1 MDISLEYQSSLIL
14 GIGIVYAVKR
24 IQPSLEKMIGMPKTR
39 KPVADYITFEQYQ
52 KMLKDEPEE
61 MYRLLFRFMHTF
73 WLRVSEA
80 VGQNKSDV
88 DQIKRTRQERE
99 QLVDGILKDSR
110 KLKRYRDNHYG
121 KVPKVGRRKWVSPT
135 PGIRVCDIDSV
146 SASSQRLQS
155 RHTLSIYRKMG
166 KFEVL
171 PFNDEQLYRDCQNY
185 IKKAGLKG
193 QDRLFPIWRSAVLVH
208 MNQYGSTVGGMTKI
222 HPHSL
227 RRAGGIYARDVLN
240 LPIEVI
246 QVGMSHESPSQT
258 MAYLTRDKSEAMN
271 AWAKAQAKKV

>member
-1 MDISLEYQSSLIL
+1 
-14 GIGIVYAVKR
+14 
-24 IQPSLEKMIGMPKTR
+24 MPKTR

-88 DQIKRTRQERE
+88 NQIKTARSLRE
-99 QLVDGILKDSR
+99 EFVEHILSDSR
-110 KLKRYRDNHYG
+110 RLKRYRETHNG
-121 KVPKVGRRKWVSPT
+121 KIPKVGRRKWTAAS

-146 SASSQRLQS
+146 TASSQRLQS
-155 RHTLSIYRKMG
+155 KHTLSIYRKMG

-171 PFNDEQLYRDCQNY
+171 PFNDEQLYRDCMNY

-193 QDRLFPIWRSAVLVH
+193 QDRLFPVWRQAVLWK
-208 MNQYGSTVGGMTKI
+208 MNQYGNTVGGMTKI

-227 RRAGGIYARDVLN
+227 RRAGGIYARDVLQ